1 VIRERGRK
9 PTVADYGLGERA
21 IDCDRLGVIDEGE
34 LTERLMATF
43 TTPSH
48 RPPRLPAIATELLAL
63 SRQPDVEFKA
73 IEALLEQ
80 ERERT

>member
-1 VIRERGRK
+1 
-9 PTVADYGLGERA
+9 
-21 IDCDRLGVIDEGE
+21 
-34 LTERLMATF
+34 MATF
-43 TTPSH
+43 TNPSH
-48 RPPRLPAIATELLAL
+48 RPPRLPAVATELLAL